1 MSTATQDNVDSISNG
16 GNADN
21 RSHLMNAG
29 NHSFFQNAHNNG
41 IPVTSDFV
49 NIKGFGA
56 TSNVVNNYIAN
67 DSDMP
72 FLKEFTS
79 FVALHDSSAQDPDR
93 ICIPGTRQHVVEAI
107 QRWFDDPSA
116 ERIFWLHGPIGAGK
130 SAIAQTVARPYGR
143 DKVAATFFFFRSDPR
158 RNDGNLLFTTL
169 AWQLA
174 ISIPTIKDHI
184 SHLLNERPDLPT
196 RTVET
201 QFEELI
207 VRPLLALNGTSALP
221 MDSVIIIDGIDEC
234 RDERLQQRI
243 LKVIGTAVK
252 NPDFPLRFLISSRP
266 EAHIEETIN
275 RFELPIL
282 CIDLASRLHDANRD
296 VEHYLRSEFARIAAE
311 QDLDPTWPGQQIV
324 QRLVFRSAG
333 QFLYAT
339 DVIRLVGDEYDRAES
354 QLDIILGLKPY
365 TRSPFAVLD
374 SAYLEILQRQPDQDF
389 LKTFLV
395 LLVDRCS
402 TSRDNPS
409 DDDAMLMG
417 ISRVDL
423 GRKLRRMRSIL
434 KFEPYIDVHYPS
446 FLEFLQDPS
455 RSGQYHVSTG
465 AATRRKL
472 ESMTKLL
479 IGHAARLTK
488 QPDFHGSDHFAPE
501 FGKLIKRNLQAIEL
515 DIEDREQILRPLLSC
530 RFFQIT
536 YDILTHLKSLR
547 EREDPDIEKCL
558 KSLEDIIQYGDR
570 GQQDFDMNFGRVF
583 SSAAIVGFLMAILA
597 HQR

>member
-1 MSTATQDNVDSISNG
+1 MSTATQDNANSISSEEI
-16 GNADN
+16 ADN

-29 NHSFFQNAHNNG
+29 N
-41 IPVTSDFV
+41 P
-49 NIKGFGA
+49 
-56 TSNVVNNYIAN
+56 

-93 ICIPGTRQHVVEAI
+93 ICIPGTRQHVIEAI

-116 ERIFWLHGPIGAGK
+116 ERIFWLHGPVGAGK

-143 DKVAATFFFFRSDPR
+143 DKVAATFFFFRSDPSH
-158 RNDGNLLFTTL
+158 NDGNRLFTTL

-184 SHLLNERPDLPT
+184 SHMLNKRPDLPT
-196 RTVET
+196 KNVET

-207 VRPLLALNGTSALP
+207 VQPLLALNRTSAMP
-221 MDSVIIIDGIDEC
+221 KNSVIIIDGIDEC

-252 NPDFPLRFLISSRP
+252 NPNFPLRFLISSRP

-275 RFELPIL
+275 RFEPPIL
-282 CIDLASRLHDANRD
+282 RIDLASRLHDANRD

-311 QDLDPTWPGQQIV
+311 RGLDPMIWPGQDIV
-324 QRLVFRSAG
+324 QRLVFMSAG

-339 DVIRLVGDEYDRAES
+339 DVIRLVGDADNDALT
-354 QLDIILGLKPY
+354 QLDIIFGPKPPH
-365 TRSPFAVLD
+365 TTSPFARLD
-374 SAYLEILQRQPDQDF
+374 QAYLEILQRQPDQDF

-395 LLVDRCS
+395 LLVDCCS
-402 TSRDNPS
+402 TSRDNPR

-446 FLEFLQDPS
+446 FVEFLQDPS
-455 RSGQYHVSTG
+455 RSGQYHVSTSAG
-465 AATRRKL
+465 TRRKL

-479 IGHAARLTK
+479 IGHAARLIK

-501 FGKLIKRNLQAIEL
+501 FGKQINRNLQAIEL
-515 DIEDREQILRPLLSC
+515 DIEDREQILRPLLDVLDKLLLPSNIGFLKDGYCQQC
-530 RFFQIT
+530 RFFQTT

-547 EREDPDIEKCL
+547 EREDPDVEKCL
-558 KSLEDIIQYGDR
+558 KSLEEIIQYGDG